1 MMNLASLIA
10 MPVLRP
16 FPRRYRGV
24 PATART
30 IRSAAGDVMAG
41 YRQLFVDHYQT
52 LKEQP
57 QNGVFPAVRA
67 GQIMLVGTCHQGMAM
82 RKFHTSV

>member
-1 MMNLASLIA
+1 
-10 MPVLRP
+10 
-16 FPRRYRGV
+16 
-24 PATART
+24 
-30 IRSAAGDVMAG
+30 MAG

-57 QNGVFPAVRA
+57 QNGVFPALRA
-67 GQIMLVGTCHQGMAM
+67 AQIMLVGKCHQGMAM